1 MSKPVVTIIGHACI
15 DHNTIDGTKYE
26 KWGSSAM
33 YIAKYYLKHFGIKS
47 HIVSSYGKDF
57 SKYANDFN
65 FTESPSGDRTLLYEN
80 IVTNGHRVQ
89 YCRNSDCS
97 PPIPVGEDVINLLQR
112 TDILIVA
119 PQISN
124 YSAAYISNIMNY
136 LSDNSL
142 KVLLPQG
149 FMRHINEDDKIEKR
163 EFAEAESILL
173 YFDAVIASDEDYDNI
188 LNLAEEW
195 AEHKTGSSIVIT
207 QAERG
212 ATVFHKGET
221 KQISTMPLPFD
232 KIKNPV
238 GSGDMFSAQFT
249 ISLHNKLHPHD
260 AVHEA
265 NKTTAQALLAEPLA

>member
-1 MSKPVVTIIGHACI
+1 VSKPVVTIIGHACI

-57 SKYANDFN
+57 SKYANDFI
-65 FTESPSGDRTLLYEN
+65 FTENPNGDKTLLYEN

-97 PPIPVGEDVINLLQR
+97 SPVPLSEKIIDLLQK

-124 YSAAYISNIMNY
+124 YSAAYISDVMSH
-136 LSDNSL
+136 LSGNSL
-142 KVLLPQG
+142 KILLPQG
-149 FMRHINEDDKIEKR
+149 FMRHISGDDKIEKR
-163 EFAEAESILL
+163 EFAEAESILP

-188 LNLAEEW
+188 LDLAEKW
-195 AEHKTGSSIVIT
+195 AEHKAGSSIVIT

-212 ATVFHKGET
+212 ATVFHKGEV
-221 KQISTMPLPFD
+221 KQISTTPLPFD

-249 ISLHNKLHPHD
+249 IGLHNKLHPHD

-265 NKTTAQALLAEPLA
+265 NKTTAQALLAESLS